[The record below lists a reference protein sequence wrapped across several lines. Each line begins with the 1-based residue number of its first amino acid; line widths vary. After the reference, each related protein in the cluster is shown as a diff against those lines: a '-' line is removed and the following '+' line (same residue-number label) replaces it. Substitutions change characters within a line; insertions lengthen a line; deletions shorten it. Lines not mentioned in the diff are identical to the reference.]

1 MRVIGIFGTEPF
13 LVQYERNL
21 KEKSSGSHHGSKLCR
36 GYAKIMILTFP
47 GKTSIDSCFKRPI
60 GGVTIGSLPRNWG
73 FGIYPE
79 SPIHLN

>member
-36 GYAKIMILTFP
+36 GYAKIMILTFLA
-47 GKTSIDSCFKRPI
+47 R
-60 GGVTIGSLPRNWG
+60 LR
-73 FGIYPE
+73 
-79 SPIHLN
+79 